1 MFGQSIMEDFS
12 NKAMLMLQPLK
23 SMVSK
28 VYIAA
33 NIRSA
38 FRDTFEGVW

>member
-1 MFGQSIMEDFS
+1 MEDFS
-12 NKAMLMLQPLK
+12 NKAMLALAPLK

-28 VYIAA
+28 VYIAG

>member
-1 MFGQSIMEDFS
+1 MFGQSIMEDF
-12 NKAMLMLQPLK
+12 NKKAMLLIAPLK

-38 FRDTFEGVW
+38 FRDTFEGIW